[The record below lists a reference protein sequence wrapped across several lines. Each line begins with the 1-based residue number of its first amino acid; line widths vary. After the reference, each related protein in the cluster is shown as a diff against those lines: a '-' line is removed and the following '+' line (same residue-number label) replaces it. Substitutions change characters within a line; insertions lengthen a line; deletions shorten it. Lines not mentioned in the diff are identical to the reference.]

1 MAWFVRSDASKS
13 LDSGRKTAR
22 PESGRART
30 IGQLRLWRSLPV
42 QDYPG
47 RGAYLARLGRPV
59 RPPTRPAPTRPPAFP
74 PARPNSARARASLRQ
89 ARACCSAR
97 CTPAARRGWAA
108 LVLSAAFKSAQCR
121 TPAHGWH
128 ASPTAQSAHCRAWA
142 CAAPMVPGPF
152 PPRLARQSAARP
164 NLSGPACPAPP
175 HRARPGPA
183 PPSPPAA
190 PRRPRA
196 LPLRA
201 ALARAR
207 GPGVGAGRRRRGCEP
222 GSCDGGGE
230 G

>member
-22 PESGRART
+22 PDSGRART

-108 LVLSAAFKSAQCR
+108 LVLSAAFKSAQCH
-121 TPAHGWH
+121 TPAHGWR

-142 CAAPMVPGPF
+142 CAAPMVPGPY
-152 PPRLARQSAARP
+152 PPRLARQTERGP
-164 NLSGPACPAPP
+164 PQPVWPRLSCPAPP
-175 HRARPGPA
+175 CPARTSPAQPPGPCRSA
-183 PPSPPAA
+183 PPSRAPVPPGSGRGAGHSPRGLSPPAQ
-190 PRRPRA
+190 RPPA
-196 LPLRA
+196 CP
-201 ALARAR
+201 
-207 GPGVGAGRRRRGCEP
+207 
-222 GSCDGGGE
+222 
-230 G
+230 